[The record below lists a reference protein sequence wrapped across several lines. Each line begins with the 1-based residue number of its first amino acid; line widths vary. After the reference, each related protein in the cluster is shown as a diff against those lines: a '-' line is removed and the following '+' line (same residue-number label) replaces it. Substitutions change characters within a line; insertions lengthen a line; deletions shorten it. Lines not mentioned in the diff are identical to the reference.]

1 MQKREHI
8 ELKLCAAEIRDNG
21 KVRIGALS
29 PSFPAAPS
37 STAARGEYAG
47 STRPIRAEVIRS
59 NSATIGAPLGASEI
73 TQPSRSGAPP
83 GGPGARGYVSQSW
96 CSI

>member
-8 ELKLCAAEIRDNG
+8 ELKLCPAEILDNG

-37 STAARGEYAG
+37 STGARGKICLDR
-47 STRPIRAEVIRS
+47 RPIRPKVIRS
-59 NSATIGAPLGASEI
+59 DSATIGAPFGASEI

-83 GGPGARGYVSQSW
+83 GGPDARVRCRTS
-96 CSI
+96 